1 MAHSCALQ
9 ALRSVRQH
17 FDDQREGNRK
27 AAIENKQRKNFAPY
41 TIKNAGGTGKGKGK
55 GRIHSCSFK
64 MCCLS
69 SPLDTHVPS
78 TVSYKKT
85 LCKAGLGEK
94 TVIVPD
100 ASCS

>member
-1 MAHSCALQ
+1 MIKE
-9 ALRSVRQH
+9 
-17 FDDQREGNRK
+17 RETGRLPSK
-27 AAIENKQRKNFAPY
+27 TSREKFSPY
-41 TIKNAGGTGKGKGK
+41 TIKNAGGTGKGKGKGK

-85 LCKAGLGEK
+85 L
-94 TVIVPD
+94 
-100 ASCS
+100 